1 VRAESLLHM
10 DRSVSVRTPE
20 SIAFSYELAGLGSRF
35 LALAIDV
42 AIQTLIVVGIF
53 WAIAAAGAGAGSHV
67 RTGAPGASRGATS
80 LGIAIVVAIL
90 FLIYF
95 GYFMLFEAFWNGQ
108 TPGKKAL
115 HIRVVRDGGYA
126 ADFGSCAIRNLVRV
140 GEMALGFYAVSAIVA
155 LLSPENKRL
164 GDLAAGTIVVR
175 EDRAPSLAGLI
186 AAQERAGAQSGA
198 PSLLS
203 PEEHAL
209 VDRYVSR
216 RDGMMPSH
224 RALLAAQIA
233 ARVRP
238 RISRDLQAL
247 DDDELLTQLSGW

>member
-1 VRAESLLHM
+1 M

-42 AIQTLIVVGIF
+42 AIQTLIVIGIF
-53 WAIAAAGAGAGSHV
+53 WAFAAGGAGYSV
-67 RTGAPGASRGATS
+67 RNSAPVSSRAAVS
-80 LGIAIVVAIL
+80 IAIAIIVALL

-95 GYFMLFEAFWNGQ
+95 GYFILFEAFWNGQ
-108 TPGKKAL
+108 TPGKRAL
-115 HIRVVRDGGYA
+115 HIRVVRDGGFP

-140 GEMALGFYAVSAIVA
+140 GEVALGAYAVSAVVA

-164 GDLAAGTIVVR
+164 GDMAAGTIVVR

-186 AAQERAGAQSGA
+186 EAQDRASAQTGA

-209 VDRYVSR
+209 VDRYVAR
-216 RDGMMPSH
+216 RGGMMPAH
-224 RALLAAQIA
+224 RALLASQIA

-247 DDDELLTQLSGW
+247 DDDELLTKLSGW